1 VTEMKIVLGSLVLL
15 GVGHISGQFYQSWYI
30 KKRMTKAV
38 PLLENSL
45 SDIIVKVVDGDLKGE
60 EIKDLMAT
68 DFEFMKIVLGE
79 K

>member
-1 VTEMKIVLGSLVLL
+1 MTKTKIVLGGLVLL

-30 KKRMTKAV
+30 KKRLYKAV
-38 PLLENSL
+38 PLLENAL
-45 SDIIVKVVDGDLKGE
+45 GDIIVKAVDGSLEAE

-68 DFEFMKIVLGE
+68 DFEFMKIVMGE